1 MGLNCSN
8 FSKSCMCV
16 QNVQIFKRRSNETCL
31 PSNKISCIRVP
42 MASADVG
49 VSVNAVETVLKKAQ
63 SAPSSVSSG
72 CTILRVVYRY

>member
-1 MGLNCSN
+1 
-8 FSKSCMCV
+8 
-16 QNVQIFKRRSNETCL
+16 
-31 PSNKISCIRVP
+31 

>member
-1 MGLNCSN
+1 
-8 FSKSCMCV
+8 
-16 QNVQIFKRRSNETCL
+16 
-31 PSNKISCIRVP
+31 

-72 CTILRVVYRY
+72 CTILRVVYIQGQAGHDTMC